1 MLLNQTIEAT
11 ETTDNLLTNSDFE
24 DGTAGWILSDD
35 GVRIDGPYKDAG
47 DSKIIR
53 FRGQGSTISQ
63 LVNLT
68 AVEEG
73 KEILSYT
80 ISYHGY
86 GCGND
91 ANGHCTQENHDKII
105 TNISFTDGSN
115 TEVSSYTNEVKFEDG
130 FTHHTFTKSIN
141 DTFLTGEVAINFEL
155 TGEDSYT
162 GNNWLAPITDNLEFA
177 ITYQDYVQEVV
188 VVQPIVV
195 IEPVVVIEPI
205 AVIETMVG
213 GLELSNEITLDLIKD
228 IQMMPEIE
236 MIEMPMDMQPIEI
249 NMDMP
254 EMEMNVEMPE
264 NNVTDNMQVQ
274 EMPDIID
281 IPQTREI
288 RIEMP
293 SDLPEIAEVKPIEEI
308 KEIKVEGPSEPEPQV
323 VEAEPEVSK
332 QEAPERKAEISS
344 EKNERSNVSNNTVKE
359 KEISN
364 EEKTSEKKISKSKEK
379 SEKPKQTTNV
389 KDEDGSKNIK
399 SKSNSK
405 EVPSQV
411 VKTPTTPTLTLPLEY
426 LQVLQDTIIM
436 YETIDMRQEQIY
448 GGQQEYNLNTG
459 SITVA
464 NLDNNS
470 SSRWSNLQ
478 DVRKRF
484 KAPSYSRKSKKIQ
497 GN

>member
-1 MLLNQTIEAT
+1 MLLNQTIEAA
-11 ETTDNLLTNSDFE
+11 ETTGNLLTNSDFE
-24 DGTAGWILSDD
+24 DGTAGWILSGD
-35 GVRIDGPYKDAG
+35 GVKIDGPYKDAG
-47 DSKIIR
+47 DTKIIR
-53 FRGQGSTISQ
+53 FKGQGSTISQ

-91 ANGHCTQENHDKII
+91 ADGHCTQENHDKII

-115 TEVSSYTNEVKFEDG
+115 TEVSSHTNEVKFEDG
-130 FTHHTFTKSIN
+130 FTHHTFTRSIN
-141 DTFLTGEVAINFEL
+141 DTFLTGLVAINFEL
-155 TGEDSYT
+155 TGEDSHT
-162 GNNWLAPITDNLEFA
+162 GNNWLAPITDNYEFSL
-177 ITYQDYVQEVV
+177 TYQDYVQQQ
-188 VVQPIVV
+188 VQEQIVQETVV
-195 IEPVVVIEPI
+195 IEEIV
-205 AVIETMVG
+205 VIETMVG

-308 KEIKVEGPSEPEPQV
+308 KEIKVEGPSEPEPKIEV
-323 VEAEPEVSK
+323 VEAEPE
-332 QEAPERKAEISS
+332 PEPETKTEPKTKTKIAANESGNLS
-344 EKNERSNVSNNTVKE
+344 NGEKNESNTKTEKSDSKKE
-359 KEISN
+359 KS
-364 EEKTSEKKISKSKEK
+364 SKEK
-379 SEKPKQTTNV
+379 SSSKKISTKKETIEEKTTVKSTEESVDKTAKPSINV
-389 KDEDGSKNIK
+389 D
-399 SKSNSK
+399 
-405 EVPSQV
+405 
-411 VKTPTTPTLTLPLEY
+411 PLGEISITNMVL
-426 LQVLQDTIIM
+426 LQIIPETIIIEETVSLTQEAI
-436 YETIDMRQEQIY
+436 YEQDINAFTSSATYDSLI
-448 GGQQEYNLNTG
+448 
-459 SITVA
+459 SS
-464 NLDNNS
+464 S
-470 SSRWSNLQ
+470 SSRWLRMV
-478 DVRKRF
+478 DVRPKHTFSGYGR
-484 KAPSYSRKSKKIQ
+484 
-497 GN
+497 